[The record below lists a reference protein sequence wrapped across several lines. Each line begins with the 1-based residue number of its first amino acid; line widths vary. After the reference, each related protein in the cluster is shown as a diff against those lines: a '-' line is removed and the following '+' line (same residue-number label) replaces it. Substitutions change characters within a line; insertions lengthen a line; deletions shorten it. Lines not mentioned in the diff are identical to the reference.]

1 MHQQIQDRIK
11 RLFQGLPGDTGEYTG
26 KHTGKNTENKTVA
39 VIRAEQYETLAAA
52 AQAMKENLAGF
63 KLFGDRDAILNIAD
77 TYALD
82 ISKATIVDSRDDEHA
97 CSGAMAAV
105 KSGEAQAVMKGIIHT
120 SLFAKALLDK
130 RLELI
135 RPKRLLSHVCLM
147 ELPAYHKPILLT
159 DSAVN
164 ISPDVEKKIQII
176 RNAVEAASGIG
187 INSPKIACITP
198 VETVNPKIESTLH
211 AAELVK
217 IQNEKHL
224 FGNSILEG
232 PIALDVAL
240 SSEAAEMKGIRS
252 RAAGDFDILLLPNLD
267 AANAVYKALSLFGG
281 GVYGGI
287 VMGMRVP
294 VILTSRSDKHE
305 SRLISI
311 RFALAAEEVQVK

>member
-1 MHQQIQDRIK
+1 MEVHQQRQNRIE
-11 RLFQGLPGDTGEYTG
+11 RLFPGHPGTAAD
-26 KHTGKNTENKTVA
+26 KTVA

-52 AQAMKENLAGF
+52 AQAMKENLVDF
-63 KLFGDRDAILNIAD
+63 KLFGDRDAILHIAD
-77 TYALD
+77 TNELD
-82 ISKATIVDSRDDEHA
+82 ISKASIVDTRDDEHA

-120 SLFAKALLDK
+120 SVFAKSLLDK
-130 RLELI
+130 RLKLI
-135 RPKRLLSHVCLM
+135 RPNRLLSHVCLM
-147 ELPAYHKPILLT
+147 DLPAYRKPILLT

-164 ISPDVEKKIQII
+164 IAPDVEKKIHII
-176 RNAVEAASGIG
+176 RNAVDAASGIG

-198 VETVNPKIESTLH
+198 VETVNSKIESTMH

-217 IQNEKHL
+217 IQEEKQL
-224 FGNSILEG
+224 FGDSILEG
-232 PIALDVAL
+232 PIALDAAL

-267 AANAVYKALSLFGG
+267 AANAVYKAFSLFGG
-281 GVYGGI
+281 GLYGGI
-287 VMGMRVP
+287 VMGMKVP

-311 RFALAAEEVQVK
+311 RFALAAEEAQVK